1 MKGDYR
7 VKLFTSRFGEIDIEE
22 DKLINFTQ
30 GLLGFP
36 DVKRYIVLDHPN
48 NPDIP
53 LKWLQA
59 IDDPD
64 LAFVIT
70 DPLLFYPDYNPE
82 IDEHDLKGLNITEA
96 EDCGIISIVTIPHGE
111 PEKMTANLQGPVLV
125 NLRTR
130 EGKQIVL
137 ESDKYPLR
145 YSLIKDIHVSK
156 P

>member
-1 MKGDYR
+1 MK
-7 VKLFTSRFGEIDIEE
+7 LNTSRFGEIDVEE
-22 DKLINFTQ
+22 DRIINFAY

-36 DVKRYIVLDHPN
+36 DVKRYIVLDHPH

-70 DPLLFYPDYNPE
+70 DPLIFCPDYKPE
-82 IDEHDLKGLNITEA
+82 INKQELMGLNITDA

-111 PEKMTANLQGPVLV
+111 PEKMTANLQGPVLI
-125 NLRTR
+125 NLKTR

-137 ESDKYPLR
+137 ESDKYPLH
-145 YSLIKDIHVSK
+145 YSLIKDIPVTKS
-156 P
+156 

>member
-48 NPDIP
+48 NPD
-53 LKWLQA
+53 
-59 IDDPD
+59 
-64 LAFVIT
+64 
-70 DPLLFYPDYNPE
+70 

-145 YSLIKDIHVSK
+145 YSLIKDIPVSK